1 MLKAEKRNCPLV
13 VRVNIG
19 RAKLYRTCGI
29 FENFLKVRRQKVLGT
44 CGRSIKVQ
52 KDFFVWTLGQV
63 RKNKQG
69 SRVVSPGGGGVTEG
83 DRGVDRQ
90 KDPLQNAIL

>member
-1 MLKAEKRNCPLV
+1 MFKAEKRNCPLGV
-13 VRVNIG
+13 WVNIG

-52 KDFFVWTLGQV
+52 TDFFVWTLGQV

-69 SRVVSPGGGGVTEG
+69 SRDIIPCKMPYCEA
-83 DRGVDRQ
+83 
-90 KDPLQNAIL
+90 LLNNMAIEYSLID